1 VNQDRERDVRKSTPD
16 TRNTHTEEA
25 IDAVA
30 DLEREATESMSG
42 HQRWIENVTNR
53 LGTPMT
59 VYVIGAFVVVWVA
72 ANLVMMQSGLKPF
85 DPPPFAWLEGI
96 VSLAALIIA
105 VLILTTANRVA
116 QIDTARAKLA
126 LQINLL
132 NERRTGKLLK
142 MVDDLRRDSPNLPT
156 HEDPEVEQLAEPTN
170 TRDVT
175 LAIEERTPKV
185 PGTP

>member
-1 VNQDRERDVRKSTPD
+1 MNDPK
-16 TRNTHTEEA
+16 NTHTEES
-25 IDAVA
+25 IEAVA
-30 DLEREATESMSG
+30 DLERDATEAMSR

-53 LGTPMT
+53 LGRPMT
-59 VYVIGAFVVVWVA
+59 VYIIGAFVVIWVA
-72 ANLVMMQSGLKPF
+72 VNLVMQQSGAKPF

-96 VSLAALIIA
+96 VSLVGLVIA

-142 MVDDLRRDSPNLPT
+142 MIDDLRRDSPYLQT
-156 HEDPEVEQLAEPTN
+156 HEDPEVEQLAVPTN
-170 TRDVT
+170 TLDVT
-175 LAIEERTPKV
+175 RAIEERTPKIT
-185 PGTP
+185 GTP